1 MKINFLIMTWR
12 LIHAGR
18 DFLNI
23 FFRHKYTGIS
33 CLLDEKKNTQKQ
45 VLSNYQDFPS
55 LLCISQIQVATG
67 LFEVILSMAREGK
80 NQCGHLL
87 KTCCSSEALPE
98 SAF

>member
-1 MKINFLIMTWR
+1 M
-12 LIHAGR
+12 
-18 DFLNI
+18 
-23 FFRHKYTGIS
+23 
-33 CLLDEKKNTQKQ
+33 KKNKNTH
-45 VLSNYQDFPS
+45 VLSNYQGFPS

-67 LFEVILSMAREGK
+67 LLEIILSMAREVK